1 MQLHDPTPAHTN
13 AKRTMLFMGFETDF
27 DAYILN
33 FPYHSAT
40 VQYQVAD
47 HAASTLQWLEDVENG
62 QLPFAIFCKLSWL
75 KADNF
80 AFARKIMAHP
90 ALRQMPVVALG
101 CEDLIIDPLFMRNN
115 GIDDCYKI
123 PVEWH
128 TLQTRVE
135 FLERH
140 KSTLLEQAQEVVPE
154 KFEFKIPLS
163 KRIFDVI
170 GATLGLLISSPI
182 WILVAVAIKL
192 ESRGP
197 IFYKSKRVGAGY
209 HIFDF
214 LKFRSMRSD
223 ADAQLANLRHL
234 NQYQGGGV
242 GMPIFMKLN
251 HDPRVTVVGRFIRKY
266 SIDELPQLINVLYG
280 DMSLVGN
287 RPLPAYEAE
296 MLTGNE
302 WSARFLAPAGL
313 TGLWQVTKRGQSNM
327 KAEER
332 IALDIAYSKDYSL
345 LADMGIIFKTFNAIV
360 QKETV

>member
-1 MQLHDPTPAHTN
+1 
-13 AKRTMLFMGFETDF
+13 MLFMGFETDF

-40 VQYQVAD
+40 IQYQVAD
-47 HAASTLQWLEDVENG
+47 HAASTLQWLEDEDDDN
-62 QLPFAIFCKLSWL
+62 LPFAIFCKLSWL

-80 AFARKIMAHP
+80 AFSRKIMAHP
-90 ALRQMPVVALG
+90 LLRQTPIVALG
-101 CEDLIIDPLFMRNN
+101 CEDLIIDPLFMRKN

-123 PVEWH
+123 PVAWH
-128 TLQTRVE
+128 TLQMRVE

-140 KSTLLEQAQEVVPE
+140 KSALLEQGQQVLPE

-170 GATLGLLISSPI
+170 GASMGLLISAPI
-182 WILVAVAIKL
+182 WILVGVAIKL
-192 ESRGP
+192 ESKGP

-223 ADAQLANLRHL
+223 ADAQLNNLRHL
-234 NQYQGGGV
+234 NQYQGGGP
-242 GMPIFMKLN
+242 GTSIFVKFN
-251 HDPRVTVVGRFIRKY
+251 HDPRVTTVGRFIRKY
-266 SIDELPQLINVLYG
+266 SIDELPQLINVLKG

-296 MLTGNE
+296 MLTGND

-313 TGLWQVTKRGQSNM
+313 TGLWQVTKRGQNNM